1 MLPFSPLKR
10 IVVKSQG
17 GREEDGEHC
26 KYINILQETVAGLL
40 RSQFFHAIA
49 TTATRMML
57 ATTAMIST
65 VITDILISV
74 TLSYGHA
81 IGWRE

>member
-17 GREEDGEHC
+17 GREEDSEHC
-26 KYINILQETVAGLL
+26 KYILQETVAGLL

-57 ATTAMIST
+57 ATAAMIST
-65 VITDILISV
+65 VITGIMITV